1 MTILVVDDSPEFR
14 RSLVRLLDTLVGVKI
29 VGEAGS
35 VWEAI
40 QLAAESKPEAVI
52 LDIKLPGGSGFDVL
66 REIKKKEEKTP
77 VVVML
82 TNYASAYYRRKSLED
97 GADYFFDKSTEFE
110 EVLAVLHHKAATTI

>member
-1 MTILVVDDSPEFR
+1 MTVLIVDDSPEFR
-14 RSLVRLLDTLVGVKI
+14 RSLRKLLDTLVDVKI

-40 QLAAESKPEAVI
+40 QLAAENKPKAVI

-66 REIKKKEEKTP
+66 REIKKNGERAP
-77 VVVML
+77 LVVVL
-82 TNYASAYYRRKSLED
+82 TNYASAHYRQKSLEG

-110 EVLAVLHHKAATTI
+110 EILAVLKNKSAIAI

>member
-1 MTILVVDDSPEFR
+1 MTVLIVDDSPEFR
-14 RSLVRLLDTLVGVKI
+14 HSLRKLLDTLANVKI

-52 LDIKLPGGSGFDVL
+52 LDIRLPGGSGFDVL
-66 REIKKKEEKTP
+66 REIKKNEGKAP

-82 TNYASAYYRRKSLED
+82 TNYASAHYRQKSLAD

-110 EVLAVLHHKAATTI
+110 EVVAVLRNK

>member
-1 MTILVVDDSPEFR
+1 MTVLIVDDSQEFR
-14 RSLVRLLDTLVGVKI
+14 RSLARLLDTLDDVKI

-40 QLAAESKPEAVI
+40 HLAAENKPEAVI

-66 REIKKKEEKTP
+66 REIKKNEEKTP
-77 VVVML
+77 VVMML
-82 TNYASAYYRRKSLED
+82 TNYASEHYRRKSLEG

-110 EVLAVLHHKAATTI
+110 EVLAVLKHNLKAI

>member
-1 MTILVVDDSPEFR
+1 MTILIVDDSPEFR
-14 RSLVRLLDTLVGVKI
+14 RSLRRLLDTLVDVKI

-66 REIKKKEEKTP
+66 REIKKNNEEKVP
-77 VVVML
+77 LVVML
-82 TNYASAYYRRKSLED
+82 TNYASAPYRR
-97 GADYFFDKSTEFE
+97 
-110 EVLAVLHHKAATTI
+110 TIFLINPLNLKRCSRF